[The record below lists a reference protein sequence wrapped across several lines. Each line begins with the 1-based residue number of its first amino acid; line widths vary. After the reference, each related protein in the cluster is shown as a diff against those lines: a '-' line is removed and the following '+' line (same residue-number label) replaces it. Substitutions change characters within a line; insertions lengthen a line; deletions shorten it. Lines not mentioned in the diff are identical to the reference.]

1 MRQVKNDRK
10 NLPHSSYENKKQDE
24 DNEFIDSYFFYSF
37 SYKDKELFSGKGFA
51 DVAGIASIIEFLFV
65 ILSLDCLSIEQ
76 LINIFIN
83 SAIMSKELVV

>member
-1 MRQVKNDRK
+1 
-10 NLPHSSYENKKQDE
+10 
-24 DNEFIDSYFFYSF
+24 
-37 SYKDKELFSGKGFA
+37 
-51 DVAGIASIIEFLFV
+51 VAGIASIIEFLFV